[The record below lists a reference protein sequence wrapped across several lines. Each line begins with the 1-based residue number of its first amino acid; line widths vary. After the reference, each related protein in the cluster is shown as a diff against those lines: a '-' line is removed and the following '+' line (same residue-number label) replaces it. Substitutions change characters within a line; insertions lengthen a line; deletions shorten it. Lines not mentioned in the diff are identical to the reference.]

1 MGLLNAG
8 GAPAVPM
15 TLATLPP
22 FVPKK
27 PRTAI
32 RTHAHA
38 RVPLFVSSLS
48 HLFRLLLTRHS
59 HACAHFDEHG
69 DGG

>member
-27 PRTAI
+27 PRTA
-32 RTHAHA
+32 THTHTHTRAPCLCQA
-38 RVPLFVSSLS
+38 FLTSFGRSPAPDTTQP
-48 HLFRLLLTRHS
+48 RLCS
-59 HACAHFDEHG
+59 F
-69 DGG
+69 